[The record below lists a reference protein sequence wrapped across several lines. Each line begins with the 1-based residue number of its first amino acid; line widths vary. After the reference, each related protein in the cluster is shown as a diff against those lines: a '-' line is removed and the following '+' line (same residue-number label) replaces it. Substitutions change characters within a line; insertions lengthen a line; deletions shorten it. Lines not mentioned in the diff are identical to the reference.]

1 MTSGPERFFAM
12 RRHVRMLM
20 IAAGIAVLFI
30 AILPAIYLR
39 RHGWHGV
46 PADARPATPG
56 RP

>member
-1 MTSGPERFFAM
+1 
-12 RRHVRMLM
+12 M

-30 AILPAIYLR
+30 VILPALYLR

-46 PADARPATPG
+46 PADARPSALV

>member
-1 MTSGPERFFAM
+1 
-12 RRHVRMLM
+12 M

-46 PADARPATPG
+46 PADARPATPR

>member
-1 MTSGPERFFAM
+1 M
-12 RRHVRMLM
+12 RRHLRIIM

-30 AILPAIYLR
+30 AILPAIYLY

-46 PADARPATPG
+46 PADARPTAAG

>member
-1 MTSGPERFFAM
+1 
-12 RRHVRMLM
+12 M